1 MLISK
6 KMNAALN
13 EQIGNEFS
21 ASLQY
26 VSIAS
31 HFASETLPEL
41 AAHFYRQAEE
51 ERDHAMR
58 FVKYVVD
65 AGGEVQIPA
74 IPTPQHSFE
83 SVAAAVQLS
92 LDQEKTVTHQIN
104 ALVELSL
111 KESDH
116 ITQNFL
122 SWFLTEQLEEVSS
135 MEDLLRIVQRAGE
148 TNLLFVED
156 YLVRH
161 SGSKGSS
168 SGAED

>member
-1 MLISK
+1 MLISES
-6 KMNAALN
+6 MNQAIN

-65 AGGEVQIPA
+65 AGGRVEIPA
-74 IPTPQHSFE
+74 VPTPQSEFKTVE
-83 SVAAAVQLS
+83 EAIQLS
-92 LDQEKTVTHQIN
+92 LDREKTVTDQ
-104 ALVELSL
+104 
-111 KESDH
+111 
-116 ITQNFL
+116 
-122 SWFLTEQLEEVSS
+122 
-135 MEDLLRIVQRAGE
+135 
-148 TNLLFVED
+148 
-156 YLVRH
+156 
-161 SGSKGSS
+161 
-168 SGAED
+168 